1 MRLLVL
7 GGTMFLGRH
16 IVAAALA
23 RGHEVTLFNR
33 GQQNPDLFPDV
44 EKLRGDRDANLT
56 ALAGRTWDAVVDTCG
71 YVPRIVGA
79 SAELLA
85 DAVEHYTFISSI
97 SVYAE
102 PYGPNMD
109 EAAPTGTLEHESVE
123 EVTGEAYGPLKAL
136 CEQSVLV
143 AMGGRAFIVRAGL
156 IVGSHDPTDRF
167 TYWPARINKG
177 GEVLAPGVGFQ
188 CTQFV
193 DVRDLAEWTIRMAEH
208 RQAGIYNA
216 TGPAGGHTLQHVL
229 EECRAVTGGAAEFIW
244 AGDDFLSENEV
255 GAFVEMPL
263 WVPADEAGILCVDV
277 TKAVDSGLKFRQLSN
292 TIRHTLEW
300 AQKRPVDYEW
310 KAGLTAERETE
321 LLEILR
327 QG

>member
-16 IVAAALA
+16 IVAADLA
-23 RGHEVTLFNR
+23 RGREVTLFNR

-109 EAAPTGTLEHESVE
+109 EAASTGTLKDESVE

-136 CEQSVLV
+136 CEQSVRCH
-143 AMGGRAFIVRAGL
+143 GRAVPSLYERA
-156 IVGSHDPTDRF
+156 
-167 TYWPARINKG
+167 
-177 GEVLAPGVGFQ
+177 
-188 CTQFV
+188 
-193 DVRDLAEWTIRMAEH
+193 
-208 RQAGIYNA
+208 
-216 TGPAGGHTLQHVL
+216 
-229 EECRAVTGGAAEFIW
+229 
-244 AGDDFLSENEV
+244 
-255 GAFVEMPL
+255 
-263 WVPADEAGILCVDV
+263 
-277 TKAVDSGLKFRQLSN
+277 
-292 TIRHTLEW
+292 
-300 AQKRPVDYEW
+300 
-310 KAGLTAERETE
+310 
-321 LLEILR
+321 
-327 QG
+327 